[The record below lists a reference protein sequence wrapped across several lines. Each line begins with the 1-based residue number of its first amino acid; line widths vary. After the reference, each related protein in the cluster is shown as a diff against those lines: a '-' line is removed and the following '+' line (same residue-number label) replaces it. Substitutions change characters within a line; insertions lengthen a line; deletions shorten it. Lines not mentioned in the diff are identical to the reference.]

1 MTAMVPAAPARADRA
16 EAILNAALE
25 VFGRDGFA
33 EAKVDEIARRAGVA
47 KPTVYNRFGDKR
59 SLFVEAVNRG
69 VVRAGER
76 TLAAIS
82 ALDVRPPD
90 LRRALEELGGA
101 LVHCVA
107 HEEGAAVVR
116 LQLTERPRFPGI
128 IDGAV
133 NRERSVDALAG
144 RLAQLAT
151 NGYLRLTD
159 ARRAASQ
166 FLALVTDDALVRSG
180 MGDRV
185 LTGDEV
191 DEPVRAGV
199 DTFLAAFGVPGSRD

>member
-1 MTAMVPAAPARADRA
+1 MASITPVRVDRG

-25 VFGRDGFA
+25 VFGRDGYA
-33 EAKVDEIARRAGVA
+33 DAKVDEIARRAGVA
-47 KPTVYNRFGDKR
+47 KPTIYNRFGDKR

-76 TLAAIS
+76 TLAAIA
-82 ALDVRPPD
+82 ALDPRPVD
-90 LRRALEELGGA
+90 LRRALEDLGGA

-116 LQLTERPRFPGI
+116 LQLTERPRFSGI

-133 NRERSVDALAG
+133 NRERTVDALAG
-144 RLAQLAT
+144 KLAQLAT
-151 NGYLRLTD
+151 GGHLRLTD

-166 FLALVTDDALVRSG
+166 FLALVTDDTLVRSG
-180 MGDRV
+180 MGERV
-185 LTGDEV
+185 LAGDEV
-191 DEPVRAGV
+191 DGPVRDGV
-199 DTFLAAFGVPGSRD
+199 DTFLAAFGVSDTPD

>member
-1 MTAMVPAAPARADRA
+1 MAPIPPVRVDKG

-25 VFGRDGFA
+25 VFGRDGYA
-33 EAKVDEIARRAGVA
+33 DAKVDEIARRAGVA
-47 KPTVYNRFGDKR
+47 KPTIYNRFGDKR

-76 TLAAIS
+76 TLAAIA
-82 ALDVRPPD
+82 ALDPRPAD
-90 LRRALEELGGA
+90 LRRALEDLGSA

-116 LQLTERPRFPGI
+116 LQLTERPRFGGI

-133 NRERSVDALAG
+133 NRERTVDALAG
-144 RLAQLAT
+144 KLAQLAT
-151 NGYLRLTD
+151 GGHLRLTD

-180 MGDRV
+180 MGERV
-185 LTGDEV
+185 LAGNEV
-191 DEPVRAGV
+191 DGPVRDGV
-199 DTFLAAFGVPGSRD
+199 DTFLAAFGVRDTRD

>member
-1 MTAMVPAAPARADRA
+1 MASITPVRVNRG

-25 VFGRDGFA
+25 VFGRDGYA
-33 EAKVDEIARRAGVA
+33 DAKVDEIARRAGVA
-47 KPTVYNRFGDKR
+47 KPTIYNRFGDKR

-76 TLAAIS
+76 TLAAIA
-82 ALDVRPPD
+82 ALDPRPVD
-90 LRRALEELGGA
+90 LRRALEDLGGA

-116 LQLTERPRFPGI
+116 LQLTERPRFSGI

-133 NRERSVDALAG
+133 NRERTVDALAG
-144 RLAQLAT
+144 KLAQLAT
-151 NGYLRLTD
+151 GGHLRLTD

-166 FLALVTDDALVRSG
+166 FLALVTDDTLVRSG
-180 MGDRV
+180 MGERV
-185 LTGDEV
+185 LAGDEV
-191 DEPVRAGV
+191 DGPVRDGV
-199 DTFLAAFGVPGSRD
+199 DTFLAAFGVSDTPD